1 MLLNKLYKKKLYLR
15 SLLIVSGYENKEFS
29 IHNGISF
36 KKILITN
43 NMIGHKLG
51 EFFFTKKRPI
61 FKAKK
66 KKF

>member
-1 MLLNKLYKKKLYLR
+1 MLLDKLYKKKLYLR
-15 SLLIVSGYENKEFS
+15 SLLIVPGYENKEFS

-51 EFFFTKKRPI
+51 EFFFSKKRPI

>member
-1 MLLNKLYKKKLYLR
+1 MLLDKLYKKKLYLR
-15 SLLIVSGYENKEFS
+15 SLLIVPGYENKEFS

-51 EFFFTKKRPI
+51 EFFFYEKTSY
-61 FKAKK
+61 F
-66 KKF
+66 